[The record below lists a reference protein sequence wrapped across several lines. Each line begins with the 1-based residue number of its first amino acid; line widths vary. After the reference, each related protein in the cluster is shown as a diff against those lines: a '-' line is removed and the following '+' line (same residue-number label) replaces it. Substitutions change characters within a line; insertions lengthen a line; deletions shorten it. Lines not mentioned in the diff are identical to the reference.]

1 MTAFEEKYLN
11 MAKEIVLAHIP
22 KEEYAVF
29 LFGSRA
35 NGKSKVNSDFDIGI
49 LGEEKLPNKIARE
62 IKDEIDESRIPHKV
76 DLIDFKSVDEK
87 FRNIA
92 LEKII
97 LWNTPKSF
105 TPNLTI
111 SESH

>member
-1 MTAFEEKYLN
+1 

-49 LGEEKLPNKIARE
+49 LGQETLPKKIRWKIE
-62 IKDEIDESRIPHKV
+62 DLLQESDIPHKV
-76 DLIDFKSVDEK
+76 DLIDFNTVDDNFK
-87 FRNIA
+87 NIA
-92 LEKII
+92 LEKTI
-97 LWNTPKSF
+97 LWNTPKNF
-105 TPNLTI
+105 TINSAI
-111 SESH
+111 SQKH